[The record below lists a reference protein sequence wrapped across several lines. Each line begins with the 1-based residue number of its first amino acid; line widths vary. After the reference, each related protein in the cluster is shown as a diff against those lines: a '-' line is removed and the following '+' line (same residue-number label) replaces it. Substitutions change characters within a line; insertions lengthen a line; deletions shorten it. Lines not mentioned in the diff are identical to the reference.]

1 LDVTHWNDPD
11 SLTVAGCSQ
20 PSPDKLN
27 GDVLWMKLTGD
38 ARHWLS
44 DPE

>member
-1 LDVTHWNDPD
+1 VTHWNDPD

-27 GDVLWMKLTGD
+27 GDVLWMNLLATL
-38 ARHWLS
+38 ASRLS